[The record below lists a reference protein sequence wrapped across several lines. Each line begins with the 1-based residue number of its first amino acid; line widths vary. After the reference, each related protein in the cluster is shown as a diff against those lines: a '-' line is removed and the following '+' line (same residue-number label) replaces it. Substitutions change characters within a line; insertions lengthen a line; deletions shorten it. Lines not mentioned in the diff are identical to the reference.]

1 MNQKK
6 KNIQATIKTL
16 PKAATGIQ
24 GFDEITGG
32 GLPRGRPTLVSG
44 GAGSGKTLFG
54 LEFLVRGATQYD
66 EPGVFMSFEETIP
79 DLTKNAAS
87 LGFDLDRL
95 VAEKKLFL
103 DHVHISRSEIAETG
117 EYDLDGL
124 FIRIADAVQRVGARR
139 IVLDTIEALFGE
151 MPNPGILRAEIRRLF
166 DWLKQKGLT
175 TVITA
180 ERDRPD
186 KLTRHG
192 IEEFVSDCVIVLD
205 HRIREEISTRRLRI
219 VKYRGST
226 HGTNEY
232 PFLIDEHGIS
242 VLPISSLGLDH
253 AASAERVSTGIARL
267 DGMMGGKGFYR
278 GSSILLSGTSGTG
291 KTSVAAHF
299 VDAACRRGERC
310 LYFAFEESPR
320 QIVRNMRSIGIDLE
334 PWVRKGLLQF
344 HAARPTYGGIEEVLL
359 VTHKHITSFQPNIVV
374 VDPITNL
381 LMVSTPN
388 EVRSMLTRLVDFLKT
403 QEITS
408 IFTSLTAAGGS
419 LEASE
424 VDVSSL
430 MDTWLLLVS
439 IEVGGERNR
448 ALYVLKS
455 RGMEHSNQ
463 IREFVL
469 TDDGLRLLDVYLGPE
484 GVLTGSA
491 RLSQEEREKAV
502 VTSRRQEL
510 ESRRRELERKR
521 RIFEARMAMLRAEF
535 EAEEER
541 IQQSIS
547 ESESL
552 GEEVLQ
558 ARGQMV
564 RSRKADSSPTRR
576 KGARKPRGNAKCRQP
591 RQKLGRGLANR
602 PPGNRRFG
610 NCGSTWRARLPSRFA
625 PLPTSRCCVKST

>member
-1 MNQKK
+1 MTLKQKAR
-6 KNIQATIKTL
+6 QPSSKTL
-16 PKAATGIQ
+16 PKAPTGIQ
-24 GFDEITGG
+24 GLDEITGG
-32 GLPRGRPTLVSG
+32 GLPTGRPTLVSG

-54 LEFLVRGATQYD
+54 VEFLVRGATQYD

-79 DLTKNAAS
+79 DLTQNAAS

-103 DHVHISRSEIAETG
+103 DHVHISRSEIAESG

-205 HRIREEISTRRLRI
+205 HRIREEISTRRLRV

-253 AASAERVSTGIARL
+253 AASAARVSTGIDRL

-291 KTSVAAHF
+291 KTSVSAHF

-320 QIVRNMRSIGIDLE
+320 QVIRNMRSIGIDLE
-334 PWVRKGLLQF
+334 PWVRQGLLQF
-344 HAARPTYGGIEEVLL
+344 HAARPTYGGIEEILL
-359 VTHKHITSFQPNIVV
+359 VTHKHISSFQPSIVV

-381 LMVSTPN
+381 LMVSTLN

-403 QEITS
+403 QGITA
-408 IFTSLTAAGGS
+408 IFTSLTAASGS

-424 VDVSSL
+424 ADVSSL
-430 MDTWLLLVS
+430 MDTWLLLKA

-469 TDDGLRLLDVYLGPE
+469 TNDGLRLLDVYLGPE

-491 RLSQEEREKAV
+491 RVSQEGREKAV
-502 VTSRRQEL
+502 VTFRRQEQ
-510 ESRRRELERKR
+510 ETRRRELERKR
-521 RIFEARMAMLRAEF
+521 QIFEARMVMLRAEF
-535 EAEEER
+535 EVEEET

-547 ESESL
+547 ESKL
-552 GEEVLQ
+552 LDEEVLQ
-558 ARGQMV
+558 DRGQMV
-564 RSRKADSSPTRR
+564 RSREADTAAYKKDGGAPA
-576 KGARKPRGNAKCRQP
+576 ARKR
-591 RQKLGRGLANR
+591 
-602 PPGNRRFG
+602 
-610 NCGSTWRARLPSRFA
+610 
-625 PLPTSRCCVKST
+625 

>member
-1 MNQKK
+1 MTQKQK
-6 KNIQATIKTL
+6 ARQPSSKTL
-16 PKAATGIQ
+16 PKAPTGIQ
-24 GFDEITGG
+24 GLDEITGG
-32 GLPRGRPTLVSG
+32 GLPTGRPTLVSG

-54 LEFLVRGATQYD
+54 VEFLVRGATQYD

-79 DLTKNAAS
+79 DLTQNAAS

-103 DHVHISRSEIAETG
+103 DHVHISRSEIAESG

-205 HRIREEISTRRLRI
+205 HRTREEISTRRLRV

-253 AASAERVSTGIARL
+253 AASAARVSTGIDRL

-320 QIVRNMRSIGIDLE
+320 QVIRNMRSIGIDLE
-334 PWVRKGLLQF
+334 PWVRQGLLQF

-359 VTHKHITSFQPNIVV
+359 VTHKHISSFQPSIVV

-381 LMVSTPN
+381 LMVSTLN

-403 QEITS
+403 QGITA
-408 IFTSLTAAGGS
+408 IFTSLTAASGS

-424 VDVSSL
+424 ADVSSL
-430 MDTWLLLVS
+430 MDTWLLLKA

-469 TDDGLRLLDVYLGPE
+469 TNDGLRLLDVYLGPE

-491 RLSQEEREKAV
+491 RVSQEGREKAV
-502 VTSRRQEL
+502 VTFRRQEQ
-510 ESRRRELERKR
+510 ETRRRELERKR
-521 RIFEARMAMLRAEF
+521 QIFEARMVMLRAEF
-535 EAEEER
+535 EVEEET

-547 ESESL
+547 ESKL
-552 GEEVLQ
+552 LDEEVLQ
-558 ARGQMV
+558 DRGQMV
-564 RSRKADSSPTRR
+564 RSREADTAAYKKDGGAPA
-576 KGARKPRGNAKCRQP
+576 ARKR
-591 RQKLGRGLANR
+591 
-602 PPGNRRFG
+602 
-610 NCGSTWRARLPSRFA
+610 
-625 PLPTSRCCVKST
+625 

>member
-1 MNQKK
+1 MAKK
-6 KNIQATIKTL
+6 AKARRISSKTL
-16 PKAATGIQ
+16 PKALTGIQ
-24 GFDEITGG
+24 GLDEITGG
-32 GLPRGRPTLVSG
+32 GLPRGRPTLISG

-54 LEFLVRGATQYD
+54 LEFLVRGATQFN

-95 VAEKKLFL
+95 VADKKLFL
-103 DHVHISRSEIAETG
+103 DHVYIARSEIAETG

-139 IVLDTIEALFGE
+139 VVLDTIESLFSE
-151 MPNPGILRAEIRRLF
+151 LPNPGILRAEIRRLF
-166 DWLKQKGLT
+166 GWLQQKGLT

-192 IEEFVSDCVIVLD
+192 IEEFVSDCVILLD

-232 PFLIDEHGIS
+232 PFLIDEQGIS

-253 AASAERVSTGIARL
+253 AAPAERISTGIARL
-267 DGMMGGKGFYR
+267 DGMLGGKGFYR
-278 GSSILLSGTSGTG
+278 GSSILVSGGSGSG

-310 LYFAFEESPR
+310 LFFAFEESPR
-320 QIVRNMRSIGIDLE
+320 QIVRNMRSIGIDLD

-344 HAARPTYGGIEEVLL
+344 QAARPTYGGIEQHLL
-359 VTHKHITSFQPNIVV
+359 VTHRCIASFHPSVVV
-374 VDPITNL
+374 VDPVTNL
-381 LMVSTPN
+381 LMVSTLN

-403 QEITS
+403 EGITA
-408 IFTSLTAAGGS
+408 IFTSLTAGGGP

-424 VDVSSL
+424 ADVSSL
-430 MDTWLLLVS
+430 MDTWLLLES
-439 IEVGGERNR
+439 IRIGGERNR
-448 ALYVLKS
+448 VLYVLKS

-469 TDDGLRLLDVYLGPE
+469 TNNGLHLLDVYLGPA

-491 RLSQEEREKAV
+491 RLSQEGREKAAG
-502 VTSRRQEL
+502 TSRRQEL

-521 RIFEARMAMLRAEF
+521 RIFEAQMVTLRAEQ
-535 EAEEER
+535 EAEEEKIR
-541 IQQSIS
+541 QTIS
-547 ESESL
+547 ESELL
-552 GEEVLQ
+552 GEELLQ
-558 ARGQMV
+558 DRGVMV
-564 RSRKADSSPTRR
+564 RSRKADASSYKKEGRV
-576 KGARKPRGNAKCRQP
+576 KAARKR
-591 RQKLGRGLANR
+591 
-602 PPGNRRFG
+602 
-610 NCGSTWRARLPSRFA
+610 
-625 PLPTSRCCVKST
+625 

>member
-1 MNQKK
+1 MTQKK
-6 KNIQATIKTL
+6 RARPPATKTL
-16 PKAATGIQ
+16 LKSPTGIQ
-24 GFDEITGG
+24 GLDEITGG
-32 GLPRGRPTLVSG
+32 GLPSGRPTLVSG
-44 GAGSGKTLFG
+44 GAGSGKTMFG
-54 LEFLVRGATQYD
+54 LEFLIRGATEYG
-66 EPGVFMSFEETIP
+66 ESGVFISFEETIP

-87 LGFDLDRL
+87 LGFQLDRL
-95 VAEKKLFL
+95 IADKHLFI
-103 DHVHISRSEIAETG
+103 DHVHISRTEIAETG

-124 FIRIADAVQRVGARR
+124 FIRIADAVQRVGAKR
-139 IVLDTIEALFGE
+139 IVLDTIEALFGYL
-151 MPNPGILRAEIRRLF
+151 PNPGILRAEIRRLF
-166 DWLKQKGLT
+166 AWLKTKGLT

-205 HRIREEISTRRLRI
+205 NRVREEISTRRLRI

-232 PFLIDEHGIS
+232 PFLIDADGIS

-253 AASAERVSTGIARL
+253 TAPAERISTGIDRL

-278 GSSILLSGTSGTG
+278 GSSILMSGTAGTG

-334 PWVRKGLLQF
+334 PWVTKGLLQF

-359 VTHKHITSFQPNIVV
+359 VMHKAVTGFLPSVVV

-381 LMVSTPN
+381 LMVSTLN
-388 EVRSMLTRLVDFLKT
+388 EVRSMLTRLIDFLKT
-403 QEITS
+403 KEITA
-408 IFTSLTAAGGS
+408 IFTSLTAASGP

-424 VDVSSL
+424 ADVSSL
-430 MDTWLLLVS
+430 MDTWLLLKA

-463 IREFVL
+463 IREFLL
-469 TDDGLRLLDVYLGPE
+469 TNDGLRLLDVYLGPE
-484 GVLTGSA
+484 GVLTGAA
-491 RLSQEEREKAV
+491 RVSQEGREKAAGLF
-502 VTSRRQEL
+502 RQQQMEG
-510 ESRRRELERKR
+510 RGRELDRKR
-521 RIFEARMAMLRAEF
+521 QIFEARMTMLRAEF
-535 EAEEER
+535 EVEEEI

-547 ESESL
+547 ESKLVAQEM
-552 GEEVLQ
+552 LQ
-558 ARGQMV
+558 DRGQMV
-564 RSRKADSSPTRR
+564 RSREADASAYK
-576 KGARKPRGNAKCRQP
+576 KGGSAQSARKR
-591 RQKLGRGLANR
+591 
-602 PPGNRRFG
+602 
-610 NCGSTWRARLPSRFA
+610 
-625 PLPTSRCCVKST
+625 

>member
-1 MNQKK
+1 MYHADHQGEDEANVTSDES
-6 KNIQATIKTL
+6 NSNDHPLKTL
-16 PKAATGIQ
+16 PKALTGIQ
-24 GFDEITGG
+24 GLDEITGG
-32 GLPRGRPTLVSG
+32 GLPSGRPTLVSG
-44 GAGSGKTLFG
+44 GAGSGKTMFG
-54 LEFLVRGATQYD
+54 LEFLVRGATQYG

-95 VAEKKLFL
+95 VADKKLFL

-139 IVLDTIEALFGE
+139 VVLDTIEALFGE
-151 MPNPGILRAEIRRLF
+151 LPNPGILRAEIRRLF
-166 DWLKQKGLT
+166 GWLKEKGLT

-192 IEEFVSDCVIVLD
+192 IEEFVSDCVILLD

-253 AASAERVSTGIARL
+253 AAPAVRISTGIARL
-267 DGMMGGKGFYR
+267 DGMLGGKGFYR

-344 HAARPTYGGIEEVLL
+344 HAARPTYGGIEQHLL
-359 VTHKHITSFQPNIVV
+359 VTHKCVSSFQPSVVV

-381 LMVSTPN
+381 LMVSTLN
-388 EVRSMLTRLVDFLKT
+388 EVRSMLTRLVDFSEDPADHRDLH
-403 QEITS
+403 QFDCGRRHPGS
-408 IFTSLTAAGGS
+408 QRGG
-419 LEASE
+419 
-424 VDVSSL
+424 
-430 MDTWLLLVS
+430 
-439 IEVGGERNR
+439 
-448 ALYVLKS
+448 
-455 RGMEHSNQ
+455 
-463 IREFVL
+463 
-469 TDDGLRLLDVYLGPE
+469 RLLPHGHLAP
-484 GVLTGSA
+484 A
-491 RLSQEEREKAV
+491 
-502 VTSRRQEL
+502 
-510 ESRRRELERKR
+510 ESHRGRGRAEPR
-521 RIFEARMAMLRAEF
+521 ALRAEIARHGAF
-535 EAEEER
+535 QPDSR
-541 IQQSIS
+541 IPAHQ
-547 ESESL
+547 
-552 GEEVLQ
+552 
-558 ARGQMV
+558 R
-564 RSRKADSSPTRR
+564 
-576 KGARKPRGNAKCRQP
+576 
-591 RQKLGRGLANR
+591 R
-602 PPGNRRFG
+602 PPIAGRVPRTRGRADRFRPG
-610 NCGSTWRARLPSRFA
+610 VTGRARESRGHVPPASNWRAAGANWSASARSSRPA
-625 PLPTSRCCVKST
+625 

>member
-1 MNQKK
+1 MAQKTK
-6 KNIQATIKTL
+6 ASQTSSKTL
-16 PKAATGIQ
+16 PKAPTGIQ
-24 GFDEITGG
+24 GLDEITWG
-32 GLPRGRPTLVSG
+32 GLPRGRPTLISG

-54 LEFLVRGATQYD
+54 LEFLVRGATQYS

-95 VAEKKLFL
+95 VADKKLFL
-103 DHVHISRSEIAETG
+103 DHVYIARSEIAETG

-124 FIRIADAVQRVGARR
+124 FIRIADAVQKVGARR
-139 IVLDTIEALFGE
+139 IVLDTIESLFSE
-151 MPNPGILRAEIRRLF
+151 LPNPGILRAEIRRLF
-166 DWLKQKGLT
+166 GWLKQKGLT

-186 KLTRHG
+186 RLTRHG
-192 IEEFVSDCVIVLD
+192 IEEFVSDCVILLD

-232 PFLIDEHGIS
+232 PFLIDEQGIS

-253 AASAERVSTGIARL
+253 AAPAERISSGITRL
-267 DGMMGGKGFYR
+267 DGMLGGKGFYR
-278 GSSILLSGTSGTG
+278 GSSILVSGTSGTG

-310 LYFAFEESPR
+310 LYFAFEESPQ

-344 HAARPTYGGIEEVLL
+344 HAARPTYGGIEQHLL
-359 VTHKHITSFQPNIVV
+359 LTHKFISSFQPGVVV
-374 VDPITNL
+374 VDPVTNL
-381 LMVSTPN
+381 LSVSTQN

-403 QEITS
+403 QRITT
-408 IFTSLTAAGGS
+408 IFTSLTTGGGP
-419 LEASE
+419 LEASQT
-424 VDVSSL
+424 DVSSL

-491 RLSQEEREKAV
+491 RLSQEEREKAAD
-502 VTSRRQEL
+502 TSRQQEL
-510 ESRRRELERKR
+510 EGRRSELERKR
-521 RIFEARMAMLRAEF
+521 RIFEARMVMLRAEF
-535 EAEEER
+535 EAEEEG
-541 IQQSIS
+541 IKQTIS
-547 ESESL
+547 ESEL
-552 GEEVLQ
+552 LDEKLLQ
-558 ARGQMV
+558 DRGLMV
-564 RSRKADSSPTRR
+564 RSRKADSSSYKKEGRAQAARR
-576 KGARKPRGNAKCRQP
+576 R
-591 RQKLGRGLANR
+591 
-602 PPGNRRFG
+602 
-610 NCGSTWRARLPSRFA
+610 
-625 PLPTSRCCVKST
+625 

>member
-1 MNQKK
+1 MIHKK
-6 KNIQATIKTL
+6 KARQPSSRTL
-16 PKAATGIQ
+16 PKSLTGIQ
-24 GFDEITGG
+24 GLDEITGG
-32 GLPRGRPTLVSG
+32 GLPSGRPTLVSG

-54 LEFLVRGATQYD
+54 LEFLVRGATQYG
-66 EPGVFMSFEETIP
+66 EPGVFMSFEETIL

-87 LGFDLDRL
+87 LGFDLGRL
-95 VAEKKLFL
+95 VTDKKLFL
-103 DHVHISRSEIAETG
+103 DHVQISGSEIEETG

-124 FIRIADAVQRVGARR
+124 FIRIANAVQRVGARR
-139 IVLDTIEALFGE
+139 IVLDTIEALFGQL
-151 MPNPGILRAEIRRLF
+151 PNPGILRAEIHRLF
-166 DWLKQKGLT
+166 GWLKEKGLT

-205 HRIREEISTRRLRI
+205 HRIREEISTRRLRV

-253 AASAERVSTGIARL
+253 AAPAERISTGIDRL

-278 GSSILLSGTSGTG
+278 GSSILMSGTSGTG

-310 LYFAFEESPR
+310 LYFAFEESPK
-320 QIVRNMRSIGIDLE
+320 QIIRNMRSIGIDLE

-359 VTHKHITSFQPNIVV
+359 VTHKQISSFKPSVVV

-381 LMVSTPN
+381 LMVSTLN

-403 QEITS
+403 QQITAL
-408 IFTSLTAAGGS
+408 FASLTAAGGD

-424 VDVSSL
+424 ADISSL
-430 MDTWLLLVS
+430 MDTWLLLKAV
-439 IEVGGERNR
+439 EVGGERNR

-455 RGMEHSNQ
+455 RGMDHSNQ

-469 TDDGLRLLDVYLGPE
+469 TSDGLRMLDVYLGPE

-491 RLSQEEREKAV
+491 RMSQEGREKAAG
-502 VTSRRQEL
+502 TFRRQQL
-510 ESRRRELERKR
+510 EGRERELDRKR
-521 RIFEARMAMLRAEF
+521 QIFEARMAMLRAEF
-535 EAEEER
+535 EVEEEV
-541 IQQSIS
+541 IQQGIS
-547 ESESL
+547 ESKLLDAEL
-552 GEEVLQ
+552 LQ
-558 ARGQMV
+558 DRGQMV
-564 RSRKADSSPTRR
+564 RSRDADASAYKRAGSAPA
-576 KGARKPRGNAKCRQP
+576 ARKR
-591 RQKLGRGLANR
+591 
-602 PPGNRRFG
+602 
-610 NCGSTWRARLPSRFA
+610 
-625 PLPTSRCCVKST
+625 

>member
-1 MNQKK
+1 MTQKTK
-6 KNIQATIKTL
+6 TRPPSSLTL
-16 PKAATGIQ
+16 PKALTGIQ
-24 GFDEITGG
+24 GLDEITGG
-32 GLPRGRPTLVSG
+32 GLPCGRPTLVSG
-44 GAGSGKTLFG
+44 GAGSGKTMFG
-54 LEFLVRGATQYD
+54 LEFLVRGATQYG
-66 EPGVFMSFEETIP
+66 ETGVFISFEETIP
-79 DLTKNAAS
+79 DLAKNAAS
-87 LGFDLDRL
+87 LGFDLHGL
-95 VAEKKLFL
+95 VADKKLFL

-124 FIRIADAVQRVGARR
+124 FIRIADAVKRVGARR
-139 IVLDTIEALFGE
+139 VVLDTIEALFSE
-151 MPNPGILRAEIRRLF
+151 LPNPGILRAEIRRLF
-166 DWLKQKGLT
+166 GWLKDQGLT

-253 AASAERVSTGIARL
+253 AAPAERISTGIDRL

-278 GSSILLSGTSGTG
+278 GSSILMSGTSGTG

-310 LYFAFEESPR
+310 LYFAFEESPK
-320 QIVRNMRSIGIDLE
+320 QVIRNMRSIGIDLE
-334 PWVRKGLLQF
+334 PWVSKGLLQF

-359 VTHKHITSFQPNIVV
+359 VTHKQISAFKPSIVV

-381 LMVSTPN
+381 LMVSTLN

-403 QEITS
+403 QEITA
-408 IFTSLTAAGGS
+408 IFASLTAAGGD

-424 VDVSSL
+424 ADVSSL
-430 MDTWLLLVS
+430 MDTWLLLKAV
-439 IEVGGERNR
+439 EVGGERNR

-469 TDDGLRLLDVYLGPE
+469 TNDGLRMLDVYLGPE

-491 RLSQEEREKAV
+491 RMSQEGREKAAS
-502 VTSRRQEL
+502 TFRSQQLQGRG
-510 ESRRRELERKR
+510 RELDRKR
-521 RIFEARMAMLRAEF
+521 QIFEARMTMLRAEF
-535 EAEEER
+535 EVEEEI
-541 IQQSIS
+541 IQQSIA
-547 ESESL
+547 ESKLLDAEL
-552 GEEVLQ
+552 LQ
-558 ARGQMV
+558 DRGQMV
-564 RSRKADSSPTRR
+564 RSREADTSAYKKVGSAPA
-576 KGARKPRGNAKCRQP
+576 ARKR
-591 RQKLGRGLANR
+591 
-602 PPGNRRFG
+602 
-610 NCGSTWRARLPSRFA
+610 
-625 PLPTSRCCVKST
+625 

>member
-1 MNQKK
+1 MAQKK
-6 KNIQATIKTL
+6 KTRQPSSKTL
-16 PKAATGIQ
+16 PKASTGIQ
-24 GFDEITGG
+24 GLDEITGG

-54 LEFLVRGATQYD
+54 LEFLVRGATEFN

-87 LGFDLDRL
+87 LGFDLARL
-95 VAEKKLFL
+95 VSEKKLFL
-103 DHVHISRSEIAETG
+103 DYVHISRSEIEETG
-117 EYDLDGL
+117 EYDLEGL
-124 FIRIADAVQRVGARR
+124 FIRIADAVKRVGARR
-139 IVLDTIEALFGE
+139 VVLDTIEALFGE
-151 MPNPGILRAEIRRLF
+151 LPNPGILRAEIRRLF
-166 DWLKQKGLT
+166 GWLKDKGLT

-180 ERDRPD
+180 ERDGPD

-192 IEEFVSDCVIVLD
+192 IEEFVSDCVILLD
-205 HRIREEISTRRLRI
+205 HRTRDEISTRRLRI

-253 AASAERVSTGIARL
+253 AAPVERISTGIDRL

-278 GSSILLSGTSGTG
+278 GSSILMSGTSGTG

-310 LYFAFEESPR
+310 LYFAFEESPK
-320 QIVRNMRSIGIDLE
+320 QVIRNMRSIGIDLE
-334 PWVRKGLLQF
+334 PWVKKGLLQF

-359 VTHKHITSFQPNIVV
+359 VTHKQISSFKPSIVV

-381 LMVSTPN
+381 LMVSTLN

-403 QEITS
+403 QEITA
-408 IFTSLTAAGGS
+408 IFASLTAAGGD

-424 VDVSSL
+424 ADVSSL
-430 MDTWLLLVS
+430 MDTWLLLKAV
-439 IEVGGERNR
+439 EVGGERNR

-469 TDDGLRLLDVYLGPE
+469 TNDGLRMLDVYLGPE

-491 RLSQEEREKAV
+491 RMSQEGREKAAG
-502 VTSRRQEL
+502 TFRRQQL
-510 ESRRRELERKR
+510 EGRGRELDRKR
-521 RIFEARMAMLRAEF
+521 RIFDARMNMLKAEF
-535 EAEEER
+535 EVEEEVLQR
-541 IQQSIS
+541 SIS
-547 ESESL
+547 ESKLLDDEL
-552 GEEVLQ
+552 LQ
-558 ARGQMV
+558 DRKEMV
-564 RSRKADSSPTRR
+564 
-576 KGARKPRGNAKCRQP
+576 
-591 RQKLGRGLANR
+591 
-602 PPGNRRFG
+602 
-610 NCGSTWRARLPSRFA
+610 
-625 PLPTSRCCVKST
+625 

>member
-1 MNQKK
+1 MAQKK
-6 KNIQATIKTL
+6 KASQPSSKTL

-24 GFDEITGG
+24 GLDEITLG
-32 GLPRGRPTLVSG
+32 GLPRGRPTLISG

-54 LEFLVRGATQYD
+54 LEFLVRGATQYN
-66 EPGVFMSFEETIP
+66 EPGVFMSFEESIP

-87 LGFDLDRL
+87 LGFDLARL
-95 VAEKKLFL
+95 AADKKLFL
-103 DHVHISRSEIAETG
+103 DHVLITRSEISESG

-124 FIRIADAVQRVGARR
+124 FIRIADAVRRVGAQRV
-139 IVLDTIEALFGE
+139 VLDTIESLFSE
-151 MPNPGILRAEIRRLF
+151 LPNPGILRAEIRRLF
-166 DWLKQKGLT
+166 GWLKEKGLT

-186 KLTRHG
+186 RLTRHG

-232 PFLIDEHGIS
+232 PFLIDEQGIS

-253 AASAERVSTGIARL
+253 AAPAERISSGIARL
-267 DGMMGGKGFYR
+267 DGMLGGKGFYR
-278 GSSILLSGTSGTG
+278 GSSILISGTSGTG

-320 QIVRNMRSIGIDLE
+320 QIVRNMRSIGIDLQ
-334 PWVRKGLLQF
+334 PWVRKGLLLFQ
-344 HAARPTYGGIEEVLL
+344 AARPTYGGIEEHLL
-359 VTHKHITSFQPNIVV
+359 VTHKRISSFQPSVVV
-374 VDPITNL
+374 VDPVTNL
-381 LMVSTPN
+381 IMVSTPN

-403 QEITS
+403 QGITS
-408 IFTSLTAAGGS
+408 IFTSLTAGGGP

-424 VDVSSL
+424 ADVSSL
-430 MDTWLLLVS
+430 MDTWLVLES

-463 IREFVL
+463 IREFLL
-469 TDDGLRLLDVYLGPE
+469 TDHGLRLLDVYLGPE

-491 RLSQEEREKAV
+491 RLSQEEREKTV
-502 VTSRRQEL
+502 DMSRRQKL
-510 ESRRRELERKR
+510 ESHRRELESAR
-521 RIFEARMAMLRAEF
+521 RTFEARMATLRAEH
-535 EAEEER
+535 EAEKEK
-541 IQQSIS
+541 IQKTIS
-547 ESESL
+547 ESQSL
-552 GEEVLQ
+552 GKELLQ

-564 RSRKADSSPTRR
+564 RSRKADSSTY
-576 KGARKPRGNAKCRQP
+576 KKEGGAKAAK
-591 RQKLGRGLANR
+591 KH
-602 PPGNRRFG
+602 
-610 NCGSTWRARLPSRFA
+610 
-625 PLPTSRCCVKST
+625 

>member
-1 MNQKK
+1 MTPKTNGKPHRSNGLKK
-6 KNIQATIKTL
+6 SR
-16 PKAATGIQ
+16 TGIQ
-24 GFDEITGG
+24 GLDEITGG
-32 GLPRGRPTLVSG
+32 GVPSGRPTLVSG
-44 GAGSGKTLFG
+44 SAGAGKTLFA
-54 LEFLVRGATQYD
+54 LEFLVRGATEFG
-66 EPGVFMSFEETIP
+66 EPGVFMSFEESIP

-95 VAEKKLFL
+95 VAKKKLFL
-103 DHVHISRSEIAETG
+103 DHVRISRTEIAETG
-117 EYDLDGL
+117 EYDLEGL
-124 FIRIADAVQRVGARR
+124 FIRIADAVQRVGAKRV
-139 IVLDTIEALFGE
+139 VLDTIEALFSE
-151 MPNPGILRAEIRRLF
+151 LPNPGILRAEIRRLF
-166 DWLKQKGLT
+166 GWLKEKGLT

-180 ERDRPD
+180 ERDHKDR
-186 KLTRHG
+186 LTRNG

-205 HRIREEISTRRLRI
+205 HRIREEISTRRLRV

-253 AASAERVSTGIARL
+253 AAPGVRISTGITRL
-267 DGMMGGKGFYR
+267 DGMMGGKGFFR

-310 LYFAFEESPR
+310 VYFAFEESPK
-320 QIVRNMRSIGIDLE
+320 QVVRNMRSIGIDLE
-334 PWVRKGLLQF
+334 PWVTKGLLQF

-359 VTHKHITSFQPNIVV
+359 VTHKHITDFKPHVVV

-403 QEITS
+403 QGVTAM
-408 IFTSLTAAGGS
+408 FTSLTEAGGS

-424 VDVSSL
+424 ADISSL
-430 MDTWLLLVS
+430 MDTWLLLKA

-463 IREFVL
+463 IREFLL
-469 TDDGLRLLDVYLGPE
+469 TNHGLRMLDVYLGPE

-491 RLSQEEREKAV
+491 RVSQEGREKAAG
-502 VTSRRQEL
+502 TSRQQYLQGRG
-510 ESRRRELERKR
+510 RELDRKR
-521 RIFEARMAMLRAEF
+521 QIFEARMTMLRAEF
-535 EAEEER
+535 EMEAEV
-541 IQQSIS
+541 IQQNIS
-547 ESESL
+547 ESKLLDAEL
-552 GEEVLQ
+552 LED
-558 ARGQMV
+558 RGQMV
-564 RSRKADSSPTRR
+564 RSRLADPAIYKNGGDERA
-576 KGARKPRGNAKCRQP
+576 ARKR
-591 RQKLGRGLANR
+591 
-602 PPGNRRFG
+602 
-610 NCGSTWRARLPSRFA
+610 
-625 PLPTSRCCVKST
+625 

>member
-6 KNIQATIKTL
+6 KDNQATLKTL
-16 PKAATGIQ
+16 PKASTGIQ

-32 GLPRGRPTLVSG
+32 GLPTGRPTLISG

-79 DLTKNAAS
+79 DLIQNAAS

-103 DHVHISRSEIAETG
+103 DHVHISRNEIAESG

-124 FIRIADAVQRVGARR
+124 FIRIADAAKRVGAKR

-166 DWLKQKGLT
+166 DWLKQEGLT

-205 HRIREEISTRRLRI
+205 HRIREEISTRRLRV

-253 AASAERVSTGIARL
+253 AASGERVSTGIDRL

-278 GSSILLSGTSGTG
+278 GSSILLSGTAGTG

-320 QIVRNMRSIGIDLE
+320 QVVRNMRSIGIDLE
-334 PWVRKGLLQF
+334 PWIRKGLLQF

-359 VTHKHITSFQPNIVV
+359 VTHKHISSFKPSIVV

-381 LMVSTPN
+381 LMVSTLN

-403 QEITS
+403 QEITAV
-408 IFTSLTAAGGS
+408 FTSLTAASGS

-424 VDVSSL
+424 ADVSSL
-430 MDTWLLLVS
+430 MDTWLLLKA

-469 TDDGLRLLDVYLGPE
+469 TNDGLRLLDVYLGPE

-491 RLSQEEREKAV
+491 RVTQEGREKAEG
-502 VTSRRQEL
+502 TSRRQQL
-510 ESRRRELERKR
+510 EGRRRELERKR
-521 RIFEARMAMLRAEF
+521 QIFEARMTMLRAEF
-535 EAEEER
+535 EVEEEI

-547 ESESL
+547 ESKL
-552 GEEVLQ
+552 LDEELLQ
-558 ARGQMV
+558 DRGQMV
-564 RSRKADSSPTRR
+564 RSREADTIAYK
-576 KGARKPRGNAKCRQP
+576 KGGGAAVARKH
-591 RQKLGRGLANR
+591 
-602 PPGNRRFG
+602 
-610 NCGSTWRARLPSRFA
+610 
-625 PLPTSRCCVKST
+625 